1 MSGTTLLSANQA
13 EVLPELESRTL
24 RLALAGGGTGGHLV
38 PGLHLLEEAQRRT
51 HAGDRGGSAQQEARA
66 AGSAAAARLHF

>member
-38 PGLHLLEEAQRRT
+38 PGLHLLEEAHERP
-51 HAGDRGGSAQQEARA
+51 GCRGPGASGHGA
-66 AGSAAAARLHF
+66 SLPSDSP